1 MTSIFNS
8 LFLFVLAIAILSYVT
23 NAQSDGWKMTDRF
36 YGFRYELV
44 GSNLDNTILEKVQA
58 EADNYFC
65 FGWTQLSPMKTIVG
79 EARCSKARG
88 PIFQDKLKQ
97 ISNLI
102 QRADI
107 LVSGLRFSAHLYN

>member
-1 MTSIFNS
+1 MASNLDS
-8 LFLFVLAIAILSYVT
+8 LLLFLLMIVILSYLA

-44 GSNLDNTILEKVQA
+44 GSNLDNSVLEKVQA

-65 FGWTQLSPMKTIVG
+65 FGWTQLSPTKTIVG

-97 ISNLI
+97 ISNTV

-107 LVSGLRFSAHLYN
+107 LVSLIELFGR